1 MKITPTIA
9 REKLNS
15 AITDISDVGWM
26 YSSDPDSDFTRDRK
40 LPMKYLLQMLL
51 KFSGKSLQSEISAFY
66 PPPEKIYRHIPTKS
80 AFSQQRRNDTEMQND
95 KKHGRL
101 RTAKM

>member
-40 LPMKYLLQMLL
+40 LPIGHWILHLMKMNH
-51 KFSGKSLQSEISAFY
+51 KSLG
-66 PPPEKIYRHIPTKS
+66 
-80 AFSQQRRNDTEMQND
+80 EMP
-95 KKHGRL
+95 RL
-101 RTAKM
+101 T